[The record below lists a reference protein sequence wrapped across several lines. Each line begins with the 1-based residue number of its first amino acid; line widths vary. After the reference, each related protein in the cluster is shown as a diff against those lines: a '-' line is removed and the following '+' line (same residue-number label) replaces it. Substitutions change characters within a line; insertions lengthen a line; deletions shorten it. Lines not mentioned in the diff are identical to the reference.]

1 MTVWYPRTYAER
13 QTRTKIVEM
22 EKKKKIKALKGLLSE
37 RYGDGQY
44 ARETRTAGQRRSMT
58 ADIRSNKY
66 RESYGPYIYKNTV
79 APASAATTR
88 RGSDGQVDSRNVQV
102 AISSPVRINDFSVS
116 LDLNLDEIDD
126 KSSIASMDTDDYDSY
141 NNEALDTIAWRG
153 R

>member
-1 MTVWYPRTYAER
+1 MLLTTESYPIRNAAALDLYDSVVHPRTYAER

-79 APASAATTR
+79 PLPLQPLLAEVPMARSTAEMFKWQLAVLYASTTFLL
-88 RGSDGQVDSRNVQV
+88 VW
-102 AISSPVRINDFSVS
+102 
-116 LDLNLDEIDD
+116 
-126 KSSIASMDTDDYDSY
+126 T
-141 NNEALDTIAWRG
+141 
-153 R
+153 